1 MDKIDKALLKL
12 TSKQRSQ
19 LLEKFQL
26 ICAGQT
32 KGLDVKKMKGSSDLY
47 RLRVGRIR
55 LIYKHEEN
63 SLPIVVFIGMR
74 DDKTY
79 KDF

>member
-12 TSKQRSQ
+12 TSKQRSR

-26 ICAGQT
+26 ICDGHT
-32 KGLDVKKMKGSSDLY
+32 EGLDIKKMKGSSDLY
-47 RLRVGRIR
+47 RLRIGRIR
-55 LIYKHEEN
+55 LVYSHKDN
-63 SLPIVVFIGMR
+63 SSPVVVYIGMR
-74 DDKTY
+74 DDNTY